1 MEQIRNNLNYLYKV
15 LQGDNHRQ
23 YKPILLVILA
33 ETITEI
39 RNQQFVYYVKYGNEQ
54 THVGTYKAYCK
65 MNKYKLIA
73 DLEEV
78 DMNLRS
84 KNVNVKRCTV
94 LLEDILK
101 SNLYQQTAQRKLSRW
116 QHVNPKAVI
125 NQTKI
130 HVNQ

>member
-1 MEQIRNNLNYLYKV
+1 MEQIRDNLNYLYKV

-39 RNQQFVYYVKYGNEQ
+39 RNQQFVYYVNYGTEQ

-65 MNKYKLIA
+65 MNKYRLIA
-73 DLEEV
+73 DLEEIE
-78 DMNLRS
+78 MILRG
-84 KNVNVKRCTV
+84 KTVNIKRCVV
-94 LLEDILK
+94 LLDKVLN
-101 SNLYQQTAQRKLSRW
+101 SNLYQQTAQRKVSRW

>member
-1 MEQIRNNLNYLYKV
+1 M
-15 LQGDNHRQ
+15 LQSDGYQANI
-23 YKPILLVILA
+23 PSLLVLLA
-33 ETITEI
+33 ETIIEV
-39 RNQQFVYYVKYGNEQ
+39 RKQQFVYYVNYTSEES
-54 THVGTYKAYCK
+54 HISTYKAYCK
-65 MNKYKLIA
+65 MNKYKLLA

-78 DMNLRS
+78 EMILRS
-84 KNVNVKRCTV
+84 KTVNVKRCVV
-94 LLEDILK
+94 LLDKVLN

>member
-1 MEQIRNNLNYLYKV
+1 MEQIINNLTYIHNV
-15 LQGDNHRQ
+15 LQGDNYKQ
-23 YKPILLVILA
+23 YRPIMIVILS
-33 ETITEI
+33 ETIEEV
-39 RNQQFVYYVKYGNEQ
+39 RKQQFVYYVNFGTEQ

-73 DLEEV
+73 DLEEIE
-78 DMNLRS
+78 MILRG
-84 KNVNVKRCTV
+84 KTVNIKRCIV

-101 SNLYQQTAQRKLSRW
+101 SNLYQQNAQRKVSRW

>member
-1 MEQIRNNLNYLYKV
+1 MEQIRDNLNYLYKV

-39 RNQQFVYYVKYGNEQ
+39 RNQQFVYYVNYGTEQ
-54 THVGTYKAYCK
+54 IHVGTYKAYCK

-73 DLEEV
+73 DLEEIE
-78 DMNLRS
+78 MTLRS
-84 KNVNVKRCTV
+84 KTVNVKRCIV

-101 SNLYQQTAQRKLSRW
+101 SNLYQQNAQRKVSRW